1 MQHDAPESRAFDL
14 VSLCFYPLPRANPA
28 GVRGVFDAVTVG
40 GMLLVVGH
48 QPMPGGGGP
57 HAEALKQFLGP
68 DELTGLLDDRWD
80 VLVDE
85 VRPRTGGRS
94 AGGHDEDT
102 VLRAVR
108 IG

>member
-1 MQHDAPESRAFDL
+1 MLAD
-14 VSLCFYPLPRANPA
+14 PA
-28 GVRGVFDAVTVG
+28 GVRGVLDAVTVG
-40 GMLLVVGH
+40 GTLLVVGH
-48 QPMPGGGGP
+48 QPMPDGGGP
-57 HAEALKQFLGP
+57 HAEALEQFLRP
-68 DELTGLLDDRWD
+68 DEVTGLLDDRWD

-85 VRPRTGGRS
+85 VRPRTGGPS